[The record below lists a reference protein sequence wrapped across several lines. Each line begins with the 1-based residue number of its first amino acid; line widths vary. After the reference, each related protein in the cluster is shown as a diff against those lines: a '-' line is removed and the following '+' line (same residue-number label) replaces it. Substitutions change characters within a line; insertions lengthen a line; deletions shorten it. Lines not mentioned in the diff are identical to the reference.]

1 MPKDKQNFQ
10 IKELGDLTLREY
22 VKICRMN
29 NISCKKCLLNK
40 HGIPCSHVTYIENL
54 EKQGKLTK
62 KVRVPY
68 AKIH

>member
-10 IKELGDLTLREY
+10 INELGDLTLREL
-22 VKICRMN
+22 VKICDC
-29 NISCKKCLLNK
+29 NIKCSNCVAL
-40 HGIPCSHVTYIENL
+40 HCHITCSVITRLQIL
-54 EKQGKLTK
+54 ESKGDLKK

>member
-10 IKELGDLTLREY
+10 TKELGDLTLREF
-22 VKICRMN
+22 VKV
-29 NISCKKCLLNK
+29 CKDNETCENCMLTEY
-40 HGIPCSHVTYIENL
+40 GIPCGFVSYLENL
-54 EKQGKLTK
+54 EETEKLKK